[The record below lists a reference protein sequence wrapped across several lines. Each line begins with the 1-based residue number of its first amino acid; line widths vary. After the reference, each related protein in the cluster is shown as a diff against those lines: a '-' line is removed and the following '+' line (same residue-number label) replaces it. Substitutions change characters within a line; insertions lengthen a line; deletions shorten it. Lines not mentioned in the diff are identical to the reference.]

1 MGSNRTLYLIDGYA
15 QFFRAYH
22 AIRTEMTSPVTR
34 EPTNLVYGFTAMMI
48 KLLRDYEPDFIAV
61 ALDVSG
67 DRGTFR
73 SELYPDYKANRDKTP
88 EDLPPQ
94 VTRCLELL
102 DLMNVPVLGVERME
116 ADDVIAS
123 LVKRLEVESPDVQVR
138 ILSRDKDLTQV
149 LRDGVELFDIHKDTS
164 VTAEDV
170 FKTEGVEPSHVVDI
184 LSLMGDNSDNIP
196 GVQGIGPKTAAKLVL
211 EYGSIE
217 GIYAQIDQIK
227 GKRHENLVGAQDRM
241 PLNRELVQLRS
252 DLELDF
258 SLEQASVDPAGFPI
272 DRMAAFFQ
280 ELGFNRFQSDVRDL
294 VDGQEDQP
302 LPPLEGGLFGAEPEV
317 LQPGDPGAIY
327 HCVRTEDE
335 LSQVVDQLRESGAFA
350 FDTETTGLDPRQ
362 VDLCGISLACTAGEA
377 WYVPVLSPE
386 TGSHLDRD
394 SALALLGPLLE
405 DEHILKVAQN
415 LKFDMNIMRQA
426 GVTVQGPCFDTM
438 IASFITDSSRPSH
451 GMDALASSLLDIQC
465 ISLSSLL
472 GRGKSRRTFD
482 TLALDDATIYA
493 AEDADITWRL
503 YERFKVDLQEGDLQI
518 LFDQLEM
525 PLMPVLADME
535 WNGIRV
541 DPGELDRQQGK
552 LSARAELLRAAAID
566 ASPHSFN
573 PDSPKQL
580 AAVLFN
586 DTGAEPPGLGLSP
599 IKRGKTGPSTD
610 QEVLEKLEADPD
622 IDTPIPGILLEYR
635 QLAKLVGTYLVSL
648 KEAISP
654 VTGRVH
660 TSFHQTGAATGRLS
674 SSDPNLQNIPIRTAE
689 GRAIRKAF
697 KAEEGHLLIA
707 ADYSQVEL
715 RILAHLSEDEA
726 MIAAFKR
733 GDDIHSAVAAEVF
746 EIDPDAVSG
755 EQRDA
760 AKMINFGIVYGITAW
775 GLARNLGESVS
786 VEKAAEFIN
795 DYKDRFKGIDRFMD
809 TCVKQAVQEGWVE
822 TICGRRRMITQL
834 KSDNPQT
841 RDLGKRLAINSVVQ
855 GSAADLIKE
864 AMIRLHPKLEGIP
877 GAKLLLQIH
886 DELVVEVPEV
896 EAAMAQSVLVET
908 MESAMDLCVPL
919 VVDVASGASWYE
931 AK

>member
-1 MGSNRTLYLIDGYA
+1 MGSKRTLYLIDGYA

-48 KLLRDYEPDFIAV
+48 KLLRDYDPDYIAV

-67 DRGTFR
+67 DHGTFR

-123 LVKRLEVESPDVQVR
+123 LVKRLEEESPDLQVR

-149 LRDGVELFDIHKDTS
+149 LREGVELFDIHKDTT
-164 VTAEDV
+164 VTPVDV
-170 FKTEGVEPSHVVDI
+170 FKTDGVEPSHVVDI
-184 LSLMGDNSDNIP
+184 LALMGDSSDNIP

-211 EYGSIE
+211 EYGSID
-217 GIYAQIDQIK
+217 GIYDSIDRIK
-227 GKRHENLVGAQDRM
+227 GKRHENLVGARDRM

-252 DLELDF
+252 DIDLDF
-258 SLEQASVDPAGFPI
+258 SLDDASVDPSAFPI
-272 DRMAAFFQ
+272 DRMGAFFQ
-280 ELGFNRFQSDVRDL
+280 ELGFNRFQSDVQQL
-294 VDGQEDQP
+294 VVGQEDESI
-302 LPPLEGGLFGAEPEV
+302 PPLEGGLFGGESEA
-317 LQPGDPGAIY
+317 LRPGDPEATY
-327 HCVRTEDE
+327 QCVRTKKE
-335 LSQVVDQLRESGAFA
+335 LAGVVDQLREAGAFA

-362 VDLCGISLACTAGEA
+362 AALCGLSLACRKGEA
-377 WYVPVLSPE
+377 WYIPVLSPE
-386 TGSHLDRD
+386 PGSHLDRE
-394 SALALLGPLLE
+394 SVLSLVGPLLE
-405 DEHILKVAQN
+405 DETILKVAQN
-415 LKFDMNIMRQA
+415 LKFDMNIMREA
-426 GVTVQGPCFDTM
+426 GVEVRGPCFDTM

-451 GMDALASSLLDIQC
+451 GMDALASSLLGIQC
-465 ISLSSLL
+465 IPLSSLL
-472 GRGKSRRTFD
+472 GSGKQRRTFD

-503 YERFKVDLQEGDLQI
+503 YERLKGDLQEGHLQD

-525 PLMPVLADME
+525 PLVPVLADME

-541 DPGELDRQQGK
+541 DPAELDRQQEK
-552 LSARAELLRAAAID
+552 LSSRAESLRAAAID
-566 ASPHSFN
+566 ASPHAFN

-586 DTGAEPPGLGLSP
+586 EPGAEPPGLGLAP

-610 QEVLEKLEADPD
+610 QEVLEKLDADPGVE
-622 IDTPIPGILLEYR
+622 TPIPGILLEYR

-689 GRAIRKAF
+689 GRAVRKAF
-697 KAEEGHLLIA
+697 KAEDGHLLIA

-715 RILAHLSEDEA
+715 RLLAHLSEDEA
-726 MIAAFKR
+726 MIAAFNR

-746 EIDPDAVSG
+746 GVEPDAVG
-755 EQRDA
+755 AEQRDA

-786 VEKAAEFIN
+786 VEEAGAFIN
-795 DYKDRFKGIDRFMD
+795 DYKDRFKGIDRFMEA
-809 TCVKQAVQEGWVE
+809 CVKQAMGAGWVE
-822 TICGRRRMITQL
+822 TIRGRRRMITQL

-841 RDLGKRLAINSVVQ
+841 RELGKRLAINSVVQ

-864 AMIRLHPKLEGIP
+864 AMIGLQANLGKIP

-886 DELVVEVPEV
+886 DELVVEVPEAQAGAA
-896 EAAMAQSVLVET
+896 EAVLVDT

-919 VVDVASGASWYE
+919 IVDVASGSSWYE
-931 AK
+931 TK